1 MMIKSISISIILV
14 LANTV
19 NAQSVWKPFTESE
32 WNARSNEITT
42 ASAQLMTG
50 RDWVDDTDKASA
62 KKQLDFSLKDGEVN
76 VGFFQYSVAKLGGF
90 INQDD
95 VDDYDSAT
103 KCNTYAPVIGST
115 ADLLTTYGLTQATNA
130 FVTLNLVFVSDVGN
144 QGANKKEIVYGVPAS
159 TYSTAD
165 LTALNIYLKEIADT
179 PENRAKTDSEADK
192 TTYHIGL
199 NTNAHFYIWSLSMDK
214 SKKITKKACKMAQA
228 QGSVGALCAPIRKKD
243 EDKVMIHYGITKEQ

>member
-1 MMIKSISISIILV
+1 MRLCVLILLMV
-14 LANTV
+14 SSVSFAHD
-19 NAQSVWKPFTESE
+19 SVWKPFTQAE
-32 WNARSNEITT
+32 WSARSNEITT

-62 KKQLDFSLKDGEVN
+62 QWQMNFGFRSGSVN
-76 VGFFQYSVAKLGGF
+76 VGLFGYAVIKMGGF
-90 INQDD
+90 VAQDD
-95 VDDYDSAT
+95 IDDYDKAT
-103 KCNTYAPVIGST
+103 KCTTYKPVVGDLTDVMT
-115 ADLLTTYGLTQATNA
+115 AYGLTKTTNA
-130 FVTLNLVFVSDVGN
+130 FVTLNPVFVSDAGN

-165 LTALNIYLKEIADT
+165 MTAINIYLKEIADT

-192 TTYHIGL
+192 TTYHIGSD
-199 NTNAHFYIWSLSMDK
+199 TNAHFYIWSLSMDK

-243 EDKVMIHYGITKEQ
+243 EDKVMIHYGINKEQ